1 MKKKHMTI
9 LAFMEHYIAYLR
21 SIERLGTAQN
31 YYRTQRSLSCYLEGK
46 DIAFSALTDAMIVN
60 YEHWLKER
68 DVTRNTVS
76 FYMRILRT
84 VCRKA
89 GRENIYVNDQAFSNV
104 YTGVDRTK
112 KRAVDQ
118 EVVYR
123 LKKLDLKGNRPLTY
137 ARDLFLFS
145 FYTRGMSFVDMA
157 FLKKN
162 HIADGCICYVRHK
175 TNQLISIRLEPCMA
189 EIIDRYSDERQ
200 PYLFPIVK
208 TKNGAGEYRQYQNA
222 LCYYNKQLKRL
233 SALLHLPYSLSSYT
247 ARHTWATLARNYNIP
262 LPVISAGMGHSSPH
276 ITQIYLATLDTS
288 VVDEANARILSKI
301 LRE

>member
-1 MKKKHMTI
+1 MKKKQMTI
-9 LAFMEHYIAYLR
+9 LAFMDHYIAYLR

-31 YYRTQRSLSCYLEGK
+31 YYYTQRSLSRYLEGK
-46 DIAFSALTDAMIVN
+46 DIAFSALTDTLVVN
-60 YEHWLKER
+60 YEQWLKER

-76 FYMRILRT
+76 FYMRILRS

-89 GRENIYVNDQAFSNV
+89 GQENIYVNDRAFSHV

-118 EVVYR
+118 EVVCR
-123 LKKLDLKGNRPLTY
+123 LKEIDLAGNRPLAY

-157 FLKKN
+157 FLKKTN
-162 HIADGCICYVRHK
+162 IADGYIRYVRHK
-175 TNQLISIRLEPCMA
+175 TNQLISVFLEPCMT
-189 EIIDRYSDERQ
+189 EIIDRYHNDRQ

-208 TKNGAGEYRQYQNA
+208 TKSGAGEYRQYQNA

-233 SALLHLPYSLSSYT
+233 STLLHLPYSLSSYT
-247 ARHTWATLARNYNIP
+247 ARHTWATMARNHNIP

-276 ITQIYLATLDTS
+276 ITQIYLATLAPS
-288 VVDEANARILSKI
+288 VVDEANAIILSEI